1 MTEMPSILFETGTEQ
16 VIPKSKQVD
25 REVSLTISNSG
36 AGDLRGGM
44 MKRATAPLRYA
55 VNW

>member
-36 AGDLRGGM
+36 AGDPRGGM